1 MHISPVNVPLIYSS
15 RRARQDR
22 SGLSTAP
29 EDFRKLGKKGRLR
42 QMDSTDA
49 ADLIA
54 ELHEDKLE
62 HEADD
67 RFRNRAALLIA
78 ILAAVLA
85 VGGLG
90 GGNATDDMVGNNI
103 KASDSW
109 AFYQAKNVRQTMYEL
124 AADQVE
130 ASLPTLAPAERAAA
144 LARLADY
151 KATVTRYDS
160 EPDPKGDLLKGE
172 GKKEIKARALS
183 YEAAFEQAS
192 ERDNNFDLAE
202 VALQL
207 ALVLGSVAILALN
220 RWILILSATLGAIG
234 SLLTLNGFLLLVPLG

>member
-1 MHISPVNVPLIYSS
+1 LQADLERGAFH
-15 RRARQDR
+15 A
-22 SGLSTAP
+22 
-29 EDFRKLGKKGRLR
+29 
-42 QMDSTDA
+42 MDSTDA

-78 ILAAVLA
+78 LLAAVLA
-85 VGGLG
+85 IGGLG

-124 AADQVE
+124 AADEVK
-130 ASLPTLAPAERAAA
+130 ASLPGLAGSDRAAA
-144 LARLADY
+144 EARLKDY
-151 KATVTRYDS
+151 EATIARYDS
-160 EPDPKGDLLKGE
+160 EPDPKAPGDLLRGE
-172 GKKEIKARALS
+172 GKKEIKARAQS
-183 YEAAFEQAS
+183 FENAFEKAS
-192 ERDNNFDLAE
+192 EQDNNFDLAE

-220 RWILILSATLGAIG
+220 RWILALSAALGVIG
-234 SLLTLNGFLLLVPLG
+234 SLLTLNGFLLLVALG